1 MNSYEFIKYQK
12 KGHVATMTF
21 NRPERLNAMDPD
33 MEREMRAAFDD
44 TQYDPRIRVLIL
56 TGEGEAFSTGEDVR
70 VLDAWSHWK
79 PEAGSSGQIVVPMP
93 TASAPMPRYMVERVK
108 KPVIA
113 AVNGV
118 AAGAGYGL
126 AMASDIRIGTPAAR
140 FAHIYLRRALVP
152 SAETWWLP
160 RLIGLGP
167 ALYHILMSDS
177 MDAEEAL
184 RLGLLIKIVP
194 PENLLSEATAIAN
207 KIAEG
212 PPMATMFA
220 KMAAYNAMNM
230 TFEDAMEYVGT
241 IRQAII
247 PVGEF
252 AEGTRSF
259 LEKRKPVFDAGG
271 TVEE

>member
-1 MNSYEFIKYQK
+1 M
-12 KGHVATMTF
+12 
-21 NRPERLNAMDPD
+21 
-33 MEREMRAAFDD
+33 
-44 TQYDPRIRVLIL
+44 
-56 TGEGEAFSTGEDVR
+56 
-70 VLDAWSHWK
+70 LDRWSHWR
-79 PEAGSSGQIVVPMP
+79 PAVGSNGQVVLPLP
-93 TASAPMPRYMVERVK
+93 SASAPVPRYMVERVK

-113 AVNGV
+113 AINGV

-126 AMASDIRIGTPAAR
+126 AMASDIRIGTPEAR

-160 RLIGLGP
+160 RLIGIGP
-167 ALYHILMSDS
+167 ALYHILMSDT

-194 PENLLSEATAIAN
+194 PQDLLTEAMAIAN

-212 PPMATMFA
+212 PPMATMYA

-230 TFEDAMEYVGT
+230 TFQEAMDYVGAV
-241 IRQAII
+241 RQAII
-247 PVGEF
+247 PAGEF

-259 LEKRKPVFDAGG
+259 LEERAPVFDAGG
-271 TVEE
+271 VIEE

>member
-79 PEAGSSGQIVVPMP
+79 PE
-93 TASAPMPRYMVERVK
+93 
-108 KPVIA
+108 
-113 AVNGV
+113 
-118 AAGAGYGL
+118 
-126 AMASDIRIGTPAAR
+126 ASDIRIGTPAAR